1 MHHNLQ
7 VAWLADLVLAS
18 PEQSH
23 YAFADLVHPALHVY
37 SSVGLL
43 ACAEL
48 VVYSSVGLLACAELV
63 VYSSVGLLACDEL
76 VVYSSVL

>member
-7 VAWLADLVLAS
+7 VAWLADVVLAS

-23 YAFADLVHPALHVY
+23 YAFADLVHPALHLY

-48 VVYSSVGLLACAELV
+48 DVYSSLL
-63 VYSSVGLLACDEL
+63 
-76 VVYSSVL
+76 